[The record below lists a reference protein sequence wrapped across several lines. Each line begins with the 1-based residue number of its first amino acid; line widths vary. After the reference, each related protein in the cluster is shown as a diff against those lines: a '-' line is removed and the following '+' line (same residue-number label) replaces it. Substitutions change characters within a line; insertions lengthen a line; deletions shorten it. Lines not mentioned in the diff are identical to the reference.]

1 MAESILADEEIIGQE
16 IISHS
21 QTLIK
26 VYVLGD
32 DVQLI
37 FRDSIPYIESD

>member
-1 MAESILADEEIIGQE
+1 
-16 IISHS
+16 
-21 QTLIK
+21 LIK